1 MPGTRQ
7 GLAILP
13 PVGARIAQIPEV
25 TENFSATITQPLTG
39 PFVGFI
45 TGDVNHTGSSDSY
58 TASLRHPLVRS
69 AYTLVNGSFGVRW
82 NKSELSIYAANITN
96 QHPNLGD
103 VNPAGYVSHTS
114 LSPDAPIEPRVV
126 TLQPFNAG
134 IQYRQRF

>member
-58 TASLRHPLVRS
+58 TASLRSPLVRS

-103 VNPAGYVSHTS
+103 VNPAKTQFGYIGHSVDGMTYINIGARII
-114 LSPDAPIEPRVV
+114 P
-126 TLQPFNAG
+126 AG
-134 IQYRQRF
+134 VAVQI